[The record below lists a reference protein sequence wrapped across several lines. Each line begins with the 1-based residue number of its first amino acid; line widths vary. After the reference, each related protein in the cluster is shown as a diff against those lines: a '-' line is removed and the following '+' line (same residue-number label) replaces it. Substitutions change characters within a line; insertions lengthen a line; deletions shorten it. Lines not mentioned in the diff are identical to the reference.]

1 MQSFLQRI
9 VSKMFK
15 KSRQRIYRSPR
26 AKWIVLAITVGL
38 SIFALWEIN
47 NIATQIRH
55 SEKQK
60 VSLWAQA
67 ISQKAQLVSYSDEF
81 FKQVGIDERRKIQM
95 YNDIL
100 QSFNTDQAT
109 DMRFSLAYVNYIVDS
124 CKTDLII
131 TDADN
136 IITVPQEMSG
146 QRLQGHLLEEFSKN
160 PPFHYKIWGMPM
172 TLYYKE
178 SHTYRE
184 LRHVLDGFM
193 KSFLSEITNN
203 SVFVPVVIT
212 DGTMQCP
219 LGFGN
224 LDESSIDTREKLSVT
239 LQRMQRENPPIKI
252 TLPDSQRAYVFYEST
267 PLLKALNWVPV
278 LYVFILM
285 VLVLISYNLFRTARS
300 MEQNRI
306 WVGMAKETA
315 HQLGTPIS
323 SLIAWTDYM
332 EGKTFDEKY
341 SSEIRKDLARL
352 ETITHR
358 FSKIG
363 SVPELKEEN
372 LCEVVENAISYLKTR
387 SPKTIEFQTGF
398 PEGEVKVP
406 INRYL
411 FEWVIENLCKN
422 AIDAM
427 EGSGIFSIIVSD
439 DSKHIYL
446 DISDTGKGIPTSVQK
461 HIFESGYTTK
471 QRGWGLGLSLARRI
485 INEYHRGKIFLKYSV
500 VGQGTVFRIVLKK

>member
-1 MQSFLQRI
+1 
-9 VSKMFK
+9 MFN
-15 KSRQRIYRSPR
+15 KSRQKIYRSPR
-26 AKWIVLAITVGL
+26 VKWIILAVTVGL

-47 NIATQIRH
+47 NISTQIRH

-60 VSLWAQA
+60 VRIWAQA
-67 ISQKAQLVSYSDEF
+67 ISQKAQLMSYSDEF
-81 FKQVGIDERRKIQM
+81 FRQVGLDERRKMQM
-95 YNDIL
+95 YTDIL
-100 QSFNTDQAT
+100 QSFNSPDAGS
-109 DMRFSLAYVNYIVDS
+109 DLKFSLAYVNYIVDS

-131 TDADN
+131 TDKDD
-136 IITVPQEMSG
+136 IITVPQEMG
-146 QRLQGHLLEEFSKN
+146 GRRLEGSLKEEFSKN
-160 PPFHYKIWGMPM
+160 PPFHYNIWGMPM

-184 LRHVLDGFM
+184 LRHVLEGFM
-193 KSFLSEITNN
+193 QSFLAEITNN
-203 SVFVPVVIT
+203 SVFVPVIIT
-212 DGTMQCP
+212 DSSRHC
-219 LGFGN
+219 LISYGN
-224 LDESSIDTREKLSVT
+224 IDENTIDTPEKLAARVNS
-239 LQRMQRENPPIKI
+239 MSHENIPIAI
-252 TLPDSQRAYVFYEST
+252 TLPDAERAYVFYEST

-278 LYVFILM
+278 LYVFVLL
-285 VLVLISYNLFRTARS
+285 VLVLISYNLFRTARN

-323 SLIAWTDYM
+323 SLIAWTDYL

-341 SSEIRKDLARL
+341 AAEIHKDLARL

-363 SVPELKEEN
+363 SVPELKKEN

-387 SPKTIEFQTGF
+387 SPKTVEFQTGY
-398 PEGEVKVP
+398 PDNDIIVP

-427 EGSGIFSIIVSD
+427 EGSGIFSVIVSD

-446 DISDTGKGIPTSVQK
+446 DISDTGKGIPTSAQK

-471 QRGWGLGLSLARRI
+471 QRGWGLGLSLAKRI

>member
-1 MQSFLQRI
+1 MSE
-9 VSKMFK
+9 K
-15 KSRQRIYRSPR
+15 KIHTLKRSPR
-26 AKWIVLAITVGL
+26 AKWIVLAVTVGL

-60 VSLWAQA
+60 VALWAQA
-67 ISQKAQLVSYSDEF
+67 ISQKSQLMSYSDEF
-81 FKQVGIDERRKIQM
+81 FRQVGIDEYRKMRM
-95 YNDIL
+95 YTDIL
-100 QSFNTDQAT
+100 QSFNSDQAT

-131 TDADN
+131 TDADGV
-136 IITVPQEMSG
+136 ITVPQEMSG
-146 QRLQGHLLEEFSKN
+146 QRLQGRLLEEFSQN
-160 PPFHYKIWGMPM
+160 PPFHYTIWGMPM

-178 SHTYRE
+178 SNTYRE
-184 LRHVLDGFM
+184 LRHVLNGFLQ
-193 KSFLSEITNN
+193 SFLSEITNN

-212 DGTMQCP
+212 DGTMHCVF
-219 LGFGN
+219 GYGN
-224 LDESSIDTREKLSVT
+224 LDESSIDTPAKLATT
-239 LQRMQRENPPIKI
+239 LDRMQRENTPIQI

-285 VLVLISYNLFRTARS
+285 VLVLISYNLFRTARN

-323 SLIAWTDYM
+323 SLIAWTDYL

-341 SSEIRKDLARL
+341 SAEIRKDLARL

-372 LCEVVENAISYLKTR
+372 LCEVIENAISYLKTR
-387 SPKTIEFQTGF
+387 SPKKIEFQTGY
-398 PEGEVKVP
+398 PEGEIRVP

-427 EGSGIFSIIVSD
+427 EGSGIFPVIVSD
-439 DSKHIYL
+439 DAKHIYI
-446 DISDTGKGIPTSVQK
+446 DISDTGKGIPSSAQK

-471 QRGWGLGLSLARRI
+471 QRGWGLGLSLAKRI

-500 VGQGTVFRIVLKK
+500 VGQGTVFRIVLKKA